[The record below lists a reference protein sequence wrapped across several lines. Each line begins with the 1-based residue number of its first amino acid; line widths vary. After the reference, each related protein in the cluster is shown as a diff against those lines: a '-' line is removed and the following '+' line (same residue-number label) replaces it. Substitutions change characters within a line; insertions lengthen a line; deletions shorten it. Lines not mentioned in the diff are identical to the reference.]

1 MRLPFRRRAAADGG
15 PAAEAAPSA
24 PRENPPAEF
33 LYENKWR
40 IFGVM
45 MIGWAMSLL
54 DISIVNISIP
64 ELQDEMS
71 TDIGTVTWVIN
82 AYNIVF
88 AVLLVSMGR
97 LADQFGRRRF
107 FVIGLAVF
115 TIGSALCAA
124 AWSVEWLIVFRVIQG
139 AGAGILAPLG
149 FAMTVLVFP
158 PQQRGFGLALIA
170 VVALVSSAFGP
181 VLGGVL
187 IEIASWHWIFL
198 INIPFG
204 IIGIVLALR
213 WWPETWDLSAV
224 GKQVDVR
231 GMFLLGGAVL
241 FLTMALVEAN
251 PFGGD
256 LPLWLSLMQG
266 AILLGVLF
274 FWWERRAPDPM
285 ITPGLLANRQFRN
298 ANIGM
303 IFFAAGAIGTL
314 LLLSLVFVNLWG
326 YTQLEAALAIVPVPL
341 CGLLAWPFVGR
352 AADTRPPGE
361 LAKPALIVMAI
372 GMLWVSFLP
381 STSDDA
387 WAYIRILPG
396 LLMIG
401 AGMGIGFPAL
411 NVGAMGA
418 VTGQDLG
425 LASGVLNTARQLGAA
440 IGVAILIATFGGA
453 LHAHMSWFA
462 DDEIDDIV
470 DDWEIPQPLAGMV
483 IQSTLH
489 DYTGGTQDRF
499 EPKPGF
505 DEEIIRETAGSA
517 REGFAWAFRQAAILV
532 LSALPLMGAL
542 RRTPAQARAEAMA
555 AASGQGPPPPGKD
568 SIEEGASDGD
578 GAPHGAP
585 APRPA

>member
-1 MRLPFRRRAAADGG
+1 MTERK
-15 PAAEAAPSA
+15 
-24 PRENPPAEF
+24 NPPVEF
-33 LYENKWR
+33 LQQNKWR

-54 DISIVNISIP
+54 DVSIVNISIP
-64 ELQDEMS
+64 ELEDQMS
-71 TDIGTVTWVIN
+71 TTVATVTWVIN

-97 LADQFGRRRF
+97 LADQFGRKKF
-107 FVIGLAVF
+107 FILGLTIF

-124 AWSVEWLIVFRVIQG
+124 AWSVEWLIAFRVIQG

-170 VVALVSSAFGP
+170 VVALVSSAAGP
-181 VLGGVL
+181 VIGGAV

-204 IIGIVLALR
+204 ILGVILAWR

-231 GMFLLGGAVL
+231 GMLLLGGAVL
-241 FLTMALVEAN
+241 FLTMALIEAN
-251 PFGGD
+251 PFAGD

-303 IFFAAGAIGTL
+303 LFFAAGAIGSL

-326 YTQLEAALAIVPVPL
+326 YTQLEAALAILPVPL
-341 CGLLAWPFVGR
+341 CGLLAWPFVGK
-352 AADTRPPGE
+352 AADTKAPGE
-361 LAKPALIVMAI
+361 LAKPALICMAV
-372 GMLWVSFLP
+372 GMLIVSFLP
-381 STSDDA
+381 STADDA
-387 WAYIRILPG
+387 WTYIRVLPG
-396 LLMIG
+396 LLLIG
-401 AGMGIGFPAL
+401 VGMGIGFPAL

-440 IGVAILIATFGGA
+440 IGVSILIATFGGA

-462 DDEIDDIV
+462 QDDIDDIV
-470 DDWEIPQPLAGMV
+470 DDYDMPKPMAAQV

-489 DYTGGTQDRF
+489 DYTGGTEDRF
-499 EPKPGF
+499 VPKPGF
-505 DEEIIRETAGSA
+505 DEDIIRETAGSA
-517 REGFAWAFRQAAILV
+517 REGFAWAFRQAALLV
-532 LSALPLMGAL
+532 LSALPLMGAI

-555 AASGQGPPPPGKD
+555 AASGQAPPPPP
-568 SIEEGASDGD
+568 EGAGTEGDGD
-578 GAPHGAP
+578 GRRSGAP
-585 APRPA
+585 APGAEPRPA

>member
-1 MRLPFRRRAAADGG
+1 MTERRN
-15 PAAEAAPSA
+15 PS
-24 PRENPPAEF
+24 PEF

-45 MIGWAMSLL
+45 MIGWAMALL

-115 TIGSALCAA
+115 TIGSALCAV

-149 FAMTVLVFP
+149 FAMTILVFP

-187 IEIASWHWIFL
+187 IEMASWHWIFL

-204 IIGIVLALR
+204 IVGIMLALR

-231 GMFLLGGAVL
+231 GMLLLGGAVL

-266 AILLGVLF
+266 AILLGILF

-285 ITPGLLANRQFRN
+285 ITPGPAVEPPVPQREHRN
-298 ANIGM
+298 AVLRRRGDRL
-303 IFFAAGAIGTL
+303 AAAAVARVREPVGLHAARGGARDRAGPAVRAGGVAVRGPRRGHPAARRARKTGTD
-314 LLLSLVFVNLWG
+314 SDGRGDAVGV
-326 YTQLEAALAIVPVPL
+326 VPARDRGRRL
-341 CGLLAWPFVGR
+341 GLHPHPARAGDDRSRDGDRLPGTERGR
-352 AADTRPPGE
+352 HGRGRRARSSGSRRECSTPPG
-361 LAKPALIVMAI
+361 
-372 GMLWVSFLP
+372 S
-381 STSDDA
+381 S
-387 WAYIRILPG
+387 
-396 LLMIG
+396 
-401 AGMGIGFPAL
+401 
-411 NVGAMGA
+411 
-418 VTGQDLG
+418 
-425 LASGVLNTARQLGAA
+425 
-440 IGVAILIATFGGA
+440 
-453 LHAHMSWFA
+453 
-462 DDEIDDIV
+462 
-470 DDWEIPQPLAGMV
+470 
-483 IQSTLH
+483 
-489 DYTGGTQDRF
+489 
-499 EPKPGF
+499 
-505 DEEIIRETAGSA
+505 
-517 REGFAWAFRQAAILV
+517 
-532 LSALPLMGAL
+532 
-542 RRTPAQARAEAMA
+542 
-555 AASGQGPPPPGKD
+555 
-568 SIEEGASDGD
+568 
-578 GAPHGAP
+578 
-585 APRPA
+585 APRSAWRS